1 MSPLWNCMLIVC
13 CAFLEQY
20 NNYISVYISWNHV
33 IFHDACTDTTN
44 YLIMPFSKFPFLYNM
59 TTWDTAPNIIVHI
72 QQGYRPR
79 LYDIYLS
86 KDRFTLHSPLPSP
99 HKLFYLVFYNILHK
113 FILWISA
120 QLYNHIF
127 WNLSECSQEIH
138 QNIQYRLLN
147 SIQLIVETEKMLYN
161 F

>member
-1 MSPLWNCMLIVC
+1 MSPLWNCMLNVC
-13 CAFLEQY
+13 FAFLEQY
-20 NNYISVYISWNHV
+20 NNFISVYIYFMESCYISWCLYWYYKLFNN
-33 IFHDACTDTTN
+33 A
-44 YLIMPFSKFPFLYNM
+44 LWKLPFMYNM
-59 TTWDTAPNIIVHI
+59 RTWYTAPNIIVCTYCI
-72 QQGYRPR
+72 QQGYCPR

-127 WNLSECSQEIH
+127 WNLSECSQETRQKI
-138 QNIQYRLLN
+138 LL
-147 SIQLIVETEKMLYN
+147 
-161 F
+161 

>member
-1 MSPLWNCMLIVC
+1 MESC
-13 CAFLEQY
+13 
-20 NNYISVYISWNHV
+20 YISVCLYWYYKLFDNAL
-33 IFHDACTDTTN
+33 FN
-44 YLIMPFSKFPFLYNM
+44 LPFMYNM
-59 TTWDTAPNIIVHI
+59 TTWDTAPNSIVHI

-86 KDRFTLHSPLPSP
+86 KDRFSLHSPLPSP

-127 WNLSECSQEIH
+127 WNLSECRQEIH
-138 QNIQYRLLN
+138 QNILYRLLN
-147 SIQLIVETEKMLYN
+147 SIQLIVETERKFQFVHVQCIKFSIYKYGNACALCSTSML
-161 F
+161 